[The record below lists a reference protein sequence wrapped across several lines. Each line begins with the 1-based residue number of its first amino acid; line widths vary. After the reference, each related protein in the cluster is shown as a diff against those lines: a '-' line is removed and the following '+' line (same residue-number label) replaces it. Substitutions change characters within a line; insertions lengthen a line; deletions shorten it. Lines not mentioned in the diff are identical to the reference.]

1 MSTTTQLVAA
11 LRYMEMA
18 IDTRKLAK
26 AREAFK
32 SAHKLDLTET
42 FHEAQR
48 ALEKTEASHG
58 V

>member
-1 MSTTTQLVAA
+1 MTTPAQLSAA

-18 IDTRKLAK
+18 TEPKRLAK

-48 ALEKTEASHG
+48 ALERDAR
-58 V
+58 